1 MRKKESRL
9 LQFKAYLALV
19 LLLPLVLILIVSTV
33 GPKEFNAPR
42 KFAFEMIATAQYG
55 VSKMTGYCSS
65 LWDGYVALW
74 NVRDENEKLR
84 DELGKCKALSNEY
97 RETVVTNV
105 RLNKL
110 LKLSESL
117 PLPTITAQ
125 IVGRDPSLWF
135 RTVVINRGTGS
146 GVKKGMPVVTDAGVI
161 GQVMNTSPH
170 YSKILLA
177 NDPNSAIDV
186 LVQETRVQGI
196 VKGAG
201 REGYKMH
208 YVLKNDDVY
217 KGNRIV
223 TSGLGGVFP
232 KGLQVG
238 TVTNTVKDRRGMFQK
253 IFVEPSVDFSKLEYL
268 VIILKRDSLAE

>member
-1 MRKKESRL
+1 MRKNESRL
-9 LQFKAYLALV
+9 RQFKAYLVLG
-19 LLLPLVLILIVSTV
+19 LLLPLGLILIVSTV

-42 KFAFEMIATAQYG
+42 KFVFEMIATAQSG
-55 VSKMTGYCSS
+55 VSKVTGYCRS

-74 NVRDENEKLR
+74 NVRDENKQLR
-84 DELGKCKALSNEY
+84 DELFKYKALSNEY
-97 RETVVTNV
+97 REAAVTNI

-117 PLPTITAQ
+117 PTPTITAQ
-125 IVGRDPSLWF
+125 IVGHDPSLWF
-135 RTVVINRGTGS
+135 RTVVINRGTSS
-146 GVKKGMPVVTDAGVI
+146 GVEKGMPVVMDAGVT
-161 GQVMNTSPH
+161 GQVMNISPH

-201 REGYKMH
+201 REGYRMH
-208 YVLKNDDVY
+208 YVLKNDDVH

-238 TVTNTVKDRRGMFQK
+238 TVTKIVKDRRGMFQK
-253 IFVEPSVDFSKLEYL
+253 IFVEPAVDFSKLEYL